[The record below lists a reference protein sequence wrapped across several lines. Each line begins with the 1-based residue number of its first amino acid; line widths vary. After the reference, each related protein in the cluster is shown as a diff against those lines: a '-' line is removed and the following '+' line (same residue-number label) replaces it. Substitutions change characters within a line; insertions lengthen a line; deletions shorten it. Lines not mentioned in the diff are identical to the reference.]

1 MSPYLKNFAVPLG
14 LLAICV
20 LIIGRLGPIWLGY
33 ADVLVAAPWVILA
46 LTMVVSFYLLQY
58 GFLYLTMLLLV
69 LYGVIRWQLQTELAQ
84 PDTFVFYV
92 VINLLFPVL
101 LMGVVL
107 FSERPPQST
116 WVWGLLAVGSSMVW
130 LPLLLSAPTVLSAV
144 PDSLWSAVFTGSPF
158 PIVLLVTYVP
168 VVAFLAALYYLKPS
182 GFLAHCLVA
191 TLAVLGLFLWFD
203 VALISSLVLSVF
215 SLSFAVALVQEAFTL
230 AYMDELTGIPR
241 RKALQKQLAGLGR
254 RYAIAMLDVDHFQ
267 AFNDTYGHDVG
278 DQVLRLVAARVRAVS
293 HGGRAYRYGGE
304 EFTIVFPGKTAQ
316 QAVPAL
322 EAVRES
328 IAGYTMQLRD
338 EDRPDDDK
346 VGRNQRGKPKGR
358 GVNVT
363 ISIGVAEPAD
373 DLTEPKEVMKAA
385 DQLLYKAKKAGR
397 NCVKAA

>member
-14 LLAICV
+14 LFAICA
-20 LIIGRLGPIWLGY
+20 LIIARLGPIWLGY
-33 ADVLVAAPWVILA
+33 ADLLVAAPWVILA

-58 GFLYLTMLLLV
+58 GFLYLSMLLLV

-92 VINLLFPVL
+92 VINLLFPLL

-107 FSERPPQST
+107 LSERPPQSI
-116 WVWGLLAVGSSMVW
+116 WVWVLFAVGSLMLW
-130 LPLLLSAPTVLSAV
+130 LPLVLSAPTVLSAV
-144 PDSLWSAVFTGSPF
+144 PDSLWSAVFAGSPF

-168 VVAFLAALYYLKPS
+168 VLAFLAALYYLKPS
-182 GFLAHCLVA
+182 GFIAHSLLA

-203 VALISSLVLSVF
+203 VALISSLVLSVL
-215 SLSFAVALVQEAFTL
+215 SLSLAVALVQEAFML
-230 AYMDELTGIPR
+230 AYMDELTGIPG

-254 RYAIAMLDVDHFQ
+254 RYAIAMLDVDHFK

-322 EAVRES
+322 ESVRES
-328 IAGYTMQLRD
+328 IAGYTLQLRQ

-373 DLTEPKEVMKAA
+373 DLTEPKAVMKAA